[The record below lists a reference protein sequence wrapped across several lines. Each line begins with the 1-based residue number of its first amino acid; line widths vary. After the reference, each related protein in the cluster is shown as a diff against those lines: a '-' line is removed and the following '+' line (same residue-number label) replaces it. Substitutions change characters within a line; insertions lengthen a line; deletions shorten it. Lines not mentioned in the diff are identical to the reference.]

1 MTEQKKSTKRISAK
15 NISDLKVVVLCIATA
30 TTFWILN
37 ALNKEDYTTVVD
49 YPIEFVFDKEKF
61 VPIQLLPKS
70 IQLEIKGN
78 GWDLL
83 QKYFGLN
90 TNSFPLSIPKPT
102 EKGFVLTSDLK
113 RSLGEFLTPT
123 QLLSVLDDSLKYQ
136 IDELIVMKVKPV
148 LDSASYSLAK
158 NHRIDSKISFSPE
171 KITIRGPESILQSI
185 KNGFPIL
192 LVESKINRSIQ
203 KQVEIIVPNQF
214 QNLISIKE
222 TTINVAFEVAT
233 LLEGN
238 KRLTIKKL
246 NFPKSVSF
254 PDDQISFMAY
264 YLVDERKS
272 SELKDMEF
280 EAILDYYKRNKEDS
294 TISVQLN
301 PVPKYLE
308 QIKIDPPLIKLKYE
322 PN

>member
-1 MTEQKKSTKRISAK
+1 MTEQKKSNKRISAK
-15 NISDLKVVVLCIATA
+15 NLSDLKVVVLCIATA

-37 ALNKEDYTTVVD
+37 ALNKDDYTTVVD

-61 VPIQLLPKS
+61 IPVQNLPKS

-83 QKYFGLN
+83 QKYFGMN
-90 TNSFPLSIPKPT
+90 TNSFLLSIPNPS
-102 EKGFVLTSDLK
+102 EKGFILTSDLK

-123 QLLSVLDDSLKYQ
+123 QLLSVLDDSLKYK
-136 IDELIVMKVKPV
+136 IDELIVMKVKPI
-148 LDSASYSLAK
+148 LDSTSYALAK

-171 KITIRGPESILQSI
+171 KLTIRGPESILQSM

-192 LVESKINRSIQ
+192 LLESKINQPIQ
-203 KQVEIIVPNQF
+203 KQVEITVPDQF

-222 TTINVAFEVAT
+222 TVINVQFEVAT

-246 NFPKSVSF
+246 NFPKSVSIL
-254 PDDQISFMAY
+254 DDQVTFMAY
-264 YLVDERKS
+264 YLIDERKS
-272 SELKDMEF
+272 SELKDLEF
-280 EAILDYYKRNKEDS
+280 DAILDYYKRNKEDS
-294 TISVQLN
+294 TLFVQLN
-301 PVPKYLE
+301 PTPKYLE
-308 QIKIDPPLIKLKYE
+308 QIRIDPPFVKLKYE

>member
-1 MTEQKKSTKRISAK
+1 MTEQKKSIKRISAK
-15 NISDLKVVVLCIATA
+15 KLSDLKVVVLCIATA

-37 ALNKEDYTTVVD
+37 ALNKDDYTTVVD
-49 YPIEFVFDKEKF
+49 YPIEFLFDNEKF
-61 VPIQLLPKS
+61 IPIQDLPKS

-90 TNSFPLSIPKPT
+90 TNSFQITVPKPS
-102 EKGFVLTSDLK
+102 EKKFLLTSDLK

-123 QLLSVLDDSLKYQ
+123 QLLSVLDDSVKYQ
-136 IDELIVMKVKPV
+136 IDEIIVMKIRPM
-148 LDSASYSLAK
+148 LDSVSYSLAK
-158 NHRIDSKISFSPE
+158 NHRIDSKISYSPD
-171 KITIRGPESILQSI
+171 KLTVRGPKTILQSM
-185 KNGFPIL
+185 NEGFPISL
-192 LVESKINRSIQ
+192 NESKINKPIQ
-203 KQVEIIVPNQF
+203 KELQILVPNQF
-214 QNLISIKE
+214 ENLVSIKE
-222 TTINVAFEVAT
+222 NMITVQFEVAT

-254 PDDQISFMAY
+254 SEDEITFMAY

-272 SELKDMEF
+272 PELKDIEL
-280 EAILDYYKRNKEDS
+280 EAIIDFFKRDKTDS

-301 PVPKYLE
+301 PAPQYLE
-308 QIKIDPPLIKLKYE
+308 QIIIQPPLVKLRYD